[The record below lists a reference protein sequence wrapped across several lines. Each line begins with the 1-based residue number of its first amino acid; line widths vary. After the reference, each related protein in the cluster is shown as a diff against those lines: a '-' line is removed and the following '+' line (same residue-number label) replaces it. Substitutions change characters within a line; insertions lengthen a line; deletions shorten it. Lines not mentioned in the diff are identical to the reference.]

1 MQGLESRFRLPLR
14 TRVNLGFTLALGLVV
29 AVTGL
34 AHLSVG
40 RVVETGERVG
50 QTQRA
55 LTALESLL
63 AGTIAAETAVRGYAL
78 TGDERFLEGHEAGV
92 QRVQA
97 TVAELKGLIADDA
110 GQEQR
115 LARLEALVAE
125 RLLSLQETA
134 ALRREQGL
142 AAAAAR
148 VRASSGSVVD
158 ATTRAL
164 FDEIRGSEHALLT
177 SRSTA
182 AAATA
187 SRTRRSILIGGGA
200 LVAVAL
206 GSTVL
211 IGREIERR
219 RRTDRGLRASAARY
233 RMLFDRNLAAI
244 ARSRRDGTVLDCN
257 PALVR
262 LLGYASREEVLG
274 TNASQFYADPAER
287 EHLVSGFEPGGGV
300 VDHEVRFRRKDGEV
314 IWVSMTFVEFEEN
327 GQTGFEA
334 LMLDITDRKAAAAQ
348 IEALNAALAGQV
360 GELDAVNRE
369 LDAFSYSISHDLR
382 APLRAMQGFAE
393 ALLEDYRDR
402 LDATG
407 HDYAQRIVAAS
418 RHMDVLIQDLLTYS
432 RLGRAEISLDPVSLE
447 TVVDEARETLE
458 IEVKERGGEIDV
470 ERPLHRVLAHRA
482 VLGQIVTNLLA
493 NAVKFTRPDTPPR
506 VRVRSEAGAGRV
518 RLWVEDNG
526 IGIEPQ
532 HQERIFRAFERLHG
546 AQQYPGTGIG
556 LAIVQK
562 GAARL
567 RGRVGVESVPGAG
580 SRFWVELCEA
590 EAPVA

>member
-1 MQGLESRFRLPLR
+1 MQAVESRVRLPIR
-14 TRVNLGFTLALGLVV
+14 TRVNLGLTLALGLLV
-29 AVTGL
+29 AVIAL
-34 AHLSVG
+34 SYQSVG
-40 RVVETGERVG
+40 RLVETGERVG
-50 QTQRA
+50 QTHGV
-55 LTALESLL
+55 LTALESLV
-63 AGTIAAETAVRGYAL
+63 AGTTAAETAVRGYVL
-78 TGDERFLEGHEAGV
+78 TGEARLLEGHEAGA
-92 QRVQA
+92 QRAQA
-97 TVAELKGLIADDA
+97 AVAELKRLTADDP
-110 GQEQR
+110 EQQRR

-134 ALRREQGL
+134 ALRREQGP
-142 AAAAAR
+142 AAAAER

-164 FDEIRGSEHALLT
+164 IDEMRGVEHALLT
-177 SRSTA
+177 VRSATA
-182 AAATA
+182 AASA
-187 SRTRRSILIGGGA
+187 SRTRWIILGGGGV

-206 GSTVL
+206 GSLAL
-211 IGREIERR
+211 IGREVERR
-219 RRTDRGLRASAARY
+219 RRTERGLRASAARY
-233 RMLFDRNLAAI
+233 RLLFDRNLAAI

-287 EHLVSGFEPGGGV
+287 ERLVSGFEPGGGV
-300 VDHEVRFRRKDGEV
+300 VDHEVRFRRKDGKV
-314 IWVSMTFVEFEEN
+314 IWVSMTFVELEED
-327 GQTGFEA
+327 GQPGFEA

-360 GELDAVNRE
+360 GELDAANRE

-393 ALLEDYRDR
+393 ALLEDYGDR

-418 RHMDVLIQDLLTYS
+418 RHMDALIQDLLSYS
-432 RLGRAEISLDPVSLE
+432 RLGRGEISLDPVSLE
-447 TVVDEARETLE
+447 TVVDEACGILE
-458 IEVKERGGEIDV
+458 MEVKERGGEIDV
-470 ERPLHRVLAHRA
+470 ERPLPRVLAHRA

-493 NAVKFTRPDTPPR
+493 NAVKFTPPATPPR
-506 VRVRSEAGAGRV
+506 VRVRSEGGEGRV

-562 GAARL
+562 GTARL
-567 RGRVGVESVPGAG
+567 GGRVGVESAPGAG
-580 SRFWVELCEA
+580 SRFWVELREA
-590 EAPVA
+590 EGSVA

>member
-1 MQGLESRFRLPLR
+1 MQGIESRFWLPIR
-14 TRVNLGFTLALGLVV
+14 TRVNLGFTLAMGLVV
-29 AVTGL
+29 AVAAL
-34 AHLSVG
+34 SDQSVG
-40 RVVETGERVG
+40 RLVETGERVG

-63 AGTIAAETAVRGYAL
+63 AGTTAAETAVRGYVL
-78 TGDERFLEGHEAGV
+78 TGEERILEGHEGGAP
-92 QRVQA
+92 RAQA
-97 TVAELKGLIADDA
+97 ALAELKRLAADDP
-110 GQEQR
+110 EQQRR
-115 LARLEALVAE
+115 LARLEGLVAE

-142 AAAAAR
+142 AAAAER
-148 VRASSGSVVD
+148 VRASSDSVVD

-164 FDEIRGSEHALLT
+164 IDEMRGVEHALLT
-177 SRSTA
+177 ARSAA

-187 SRTRRSILIGGGA
+187 SRTRWIILIGGGA

-211 IGREIERR
+211 IRREIERR
-219 RRTDRGLRASAARY
+219 RRADRGLRASAARY
-233 RMLFDRNLAAI
+233 RVLFDRNLAAI

-262 LLGYASREEVLG
+262 LLGYASREEALG

-287 EHLVSGFEPGGGV
+287 ERLVSGFEPGGGV
-300 VDHEVRFRRKDGEV
+300 VDQEVRFRRKDGEV

-334 LMLDITDRKAAAAQ
+334 LMLDITDRKEAAEQ

-360 GELDAVNRE
+360 GELDAANRE

-393 ALLEDYRDR
+393 ALLEDYGER
-402 LDATG
+402 LDAAG

-418 RHMDVLIQDLLTYS
+418 RQMDVLIQDLLAYS
-432 RLGRAEISLDPVSLE
+432 RLGRGEISLDPVSLE
-447 TVVDEARETLE
+447 TVVDEACGTLE
-458 IEVKERGGEIDV
+458 MEVKERGGEINV

-493 NAVKFTRPDTPPR
+493 NAVKFTPAATPPR
-506 VRVRSEAGAGRV
+506 VRVRSEAGGGRV

-532 HQERIFRAFERLHG
+532 HRERIFRAFERLHG

-562 GAARL
+562 GTARL
-567 RGRVGVESVPGAG
+567 GGRVGVESEPGAG
-580 SRFWVELCEA
+580 SRFWVELREA
-590 EAPVA
+590 EVSVA